1 MSRQE
6 AVAAFLAGRI
16 SRRTLIRN
24 LVAGGVSVGAAT
36 SYAQMLDPEEAD
48 AALPA
53 GLGDDLYPL
62 VTLQFKPQ
70 TLADLLSTSK
80 VKLVGTCGEEVGL
93 SITVYVRQ
101 GPGLR
106 LIGSRGFPLFLT
118 SAGTNTGDD
127 HRGYGPAAGAHEGD
141 PLRLRARRRQRAVRG
156 GRDGEAEARLT
167 GCRAAGPRALPPGA
181 GGRTLR

>member
-80 VKLVGTCGEEVGL
+80 VRLVGTCGEEVGL

-118 SAGTNTGDD
+118 AAGTNTVTITVDT
-127 HRGYGPAAGAHEGD
+127 A
-141 PLRLRARRRQRAVRG
+141 PLQ
-156 GRDGEAEARLT
+156 
-167 GCRAAGPRALPPGA
+167 
-181 GGRTLR
+181 GRTKATLYAYALGADNEQYGAVATAKLKLG

>member
-53 GLGDDLYPL
+53 AAGDDLYPL
-62 VTLQFKPQ
+62 VTLEFKPQ
-70 TLADLLSTSK
+70 TLADVLSSSK

-93 SITVYVRQ
+93 GITVYVRK
-101 GPGLR
+101 GAGLK

-118 SAGTNTGDD
+118 
-127 HRGYGPAAGAHEGD
+127 AAGSNTVTITVDTTLLQGQTKATLYAYALGADNEQYG
-141 PLRLRARRRQRAVRG
+141 AV
-156 GRDGEAEARLT
+156 ATAKLKL
-167 GCRAAGPRALPPGA
+167 A
-181 GGRTLR
+181 